1 MLPEF
6 LRLTSKLLLHP
17 IRCNQKTARSVYST
31 ERRSETGQTGNL
43 PIALRLPE
51 FCSSG
56 GRLAIVKEKRE
67 RPIDLIT
74 IAIVGGLFLVFSLV
88 SGRLEGTILTAPL
101 LFVTFG
107 FLTGS
112 GGIGLA
118 NVDVGH
124 SAIHVI
130 AELTLIL
137 VLFTDAARIDIKR
150 LREDHNLPMRML
162 LIGLPLTIA
171 AGTFAAALLFPAFSL
186 WEAALLAAL
195 LAPTD
200 AALGQSVVS
209 AKAVPLR
216 IRQSI
221 NIESGLNDGIALP
234 AVLLFAALAGAA
246 HGGNEAG
253 DWLRFGLM
261 QVTLGPIAG
270 VVIGFAGARLIDTAA
285 ERKWA
290 TSAFQGIG
298 ILSLSV
304 LAYVLAELIGGNG
317 FISAFV
323 AGIVFGNSIRH
334 PCTFMFEFMESEGQL
349 FMLITF
355 LVFGASLLPEG
366 LAHADATVV
375 IYAVLSLTV
384 IRMIPIAL
392 SLLGSGIRL
401 PTYLFLGW
409 FGPRGLASILFVLL
423 ILEESEIP
431 HRAEIL
437 SITVITV
444 ALSVI
449 LHGVSAAPFANI
461 YGRLAE
467 RMGECEESK
476 AVSDMPL
483 REGLATNNN
492 PES

>member
-1 MLPEF
+1 MD
-6 LRLTSKLLLHP
+6 LT
-17 IRCNQKTARSVYST
+17 
-31 ERRSETGQTGNL
+31 
-43 PIALRLPE
+43 
-51 FCSSG
+51 
-56 GRLAIVKEKRE
+56 
-67 RPIDLIT
+67 T
-74 IAIVGGLFLVFSLV
+74 IAIVGGLLLAYALV
-88 SGRLEGTILTAPL
+88 SGRLEGTVLTAPL
-101 LFVTFG
+101 LFVAFG
-107 FLTGS
+107 FLAGP
-112 GGIGLA
+112 GGFGFADI
-118 NVDVGH
+118 DVEH

-137 VLFTDAARIDIKR
+137 VLFTDAARIDLNR
-150 LREDHNLPMRML
+150 VRQDHNLPMRML
-162 LIGLPLTIA
+162 LIGLPLAIG
-171 AGTFAAALLFPAFSL
+171 AGAFVAAALFPAFSI

-209 AKAVPLR
+209 AKAVPIR
-216 IRQSI
+216 IRQAI

-234 AVLLFAALAGAA
+234 AVLLLAALAGTT
-246 HGGNEAG
+246 HGGNETG
-253 DWLRFGLM
+253 DWLRFGLL
-261 QVTLGPIAG
+261 QVTLGPLAG
-270 VVIGFAGARLIDTAA
+270 AIIGYAGARLIDTAA
-285 ERKWA
+285 ERAWA
-290 TSAFQGIG
+290 TTAFQGIG

-304 LAYVLAELIGGNG
+304 LAYVLAEMIGGNG

-334 PCTFMFEFMESEGQL
+334 PCTYLFEFMESEGQL
-349 FMLITF
+349 LMLITF
-355 LVFGASLLPEG
+355 LVFGAALLPEG
-366 LAHADATVV
+366 LAHANVTFVV
-375 IYAVLSLTV
+375 YAVLSLTA

-401 PTYLFLGW
+401 PTYLFVGW

-423 ILEESEIP
+423 ILEEAEIP

-449 LHGVSAAPFANI
+449 LHGISAAPLANI

-476 AVSDMPL
+476 AVSLLPL
-483 REGLATNNN
+483 REGPMINNN

>member
-1 MLPEF
+1 MP
-6 LRLTSKLLLHP
+6 
-17 IRCNQKTARSVYST
+17 YSGCG
-31 ERRSETGQTGNL
+31 R
-43 PIALRLPE
+43 IAI
-51 FCSSG
+51 
-56 GRLAIVKEKRE
+56 AKNKEE
-67 RPIDLIT
+67 RPIDLST
-74 IAIVGGLFLVFSLV
+74 IAIVGGLFFVFALV

-101 LFVTFG
+101 LFVAFG
-107 FLTGS
+107 FLAGS
-112 GGIGLA
+112 GGFGLA
-118 NVDVGH
+118 NIDVEH

-137 VLFTDAARIDIKR
+137 VLFADAARIDIER
-150 LREDHNLPMRML
+150 VREDHNLPMRML
-162 LIGLPLTIA
+162 LLGLPLAIA
-171 AGTFAAALLFPAFSL
+171 AGAFVAAFLFPAFSL

-234 AVLLFAALAGAA
+234 AVLLFAALAGAS
-246 HGGNEAG
+246 HGAGEAG
-253 DWLRFGLM
+253 DWLTFGLL
-261 QVTLGPIAG
+261 QVTLGPLAG
-270 VVIGFAGARLIDTAA
+270 AIIGYAGARLIDTAA
-285 ERKWA
+285 ERGWV
-290 TSAFQGIG
+290 TTAFQGIG

-304 LAYVLAELIGGNG
+304 LAYVLAEMIGGNG

-334 PCTFMFEFMESEGQL
+334 ACTFLFEFMETEGQL
-349 FMLITF
+349 LMLITF
-355 LVFGASLLPEG
+355 LVFGAALLPEG
-366 LAHADATVV
+366 LAHVDVAFVV
-375 IYAVLSLTV
+375 YAVLSLTA

-423 ILEESEIP
+423 ILEETELP
-431 HRAEIL
+431 HRDEIFA
-437 SITVITV
+437 ITVITV

-449 LHGVSAAPFANI
+449 LHGITAAPLANA

-467 RMGECEESK
+467 RMGECEEGK

-483 REGLATNNN
+483 REGMMTHTDQ
-492 PES
+492 ES